1 MSSKHHK
8 KFIAQSKGKA
18 FDLNHRKT
26 IKFNMSKYRAAVERG
41 RLRYSDI
48 ESAKHKIA
56 SVKRDVL
63 LNWDKYLLQFEEEF
77 TANGGEVIWAENE
90 HEALEKVFSVLKQE
104 GVDML
109 VKSKSM
115 TTEEIEFNEY
125 AESCG
130 IEPVETDL
138 GEYIVQLAG
147 EKPYHI
153 VTPAMHKSKQDIGKL
168 FYEKFG
174 FPADSS
180 AEEMTA
186 LARKNLREKFMSA
199 GAGITG
205 ANFIVADAGGIAVT
219 ENEGNALMSTSFPR
233 IHIAIVGIEKI
244 IPKMDDLADFW
255 PVLSAH
261 GTGQAVTV
269 YNSLFTGPKKDD
281 EDTGPEKMYVV
292 LLDNGRSGL
301 YQLPEHKKSL
311 SCIRCGAC
319 LNACPIYH
327 NVGGYTYDTVY
338 SGPIGSVI
346 TPHLR
351 DFAEYKHLSFA
362 CTLCG
367 RCSEVCPQK
376 IPLADLM
383 LLNRKMAVEK
393 GLAPWG
399 ERFGMFGFKELM
411 IDHKRLDLVGGGVKN
426 IFMDLFGAN
435 LWGDKRDLPKV
446 SKKSFR
452 KQWSS
457 RNDNN

>member
-1 MSSKHHK
+1 MSSKHTQFIDQSGK
-8 KFIAQSKGKA
+8 KS
-18 FDLNHRKT
+18 FDLEHRKT
-26 IKFNMSKYRAAVERG
+26 IKFNMTKYRTAVENG
-41 RLRYSDI
+41 RLRYADVEI
-48 ESAKHKIA
+48 AKHKIA
-56 SVKRDVL
+56 SRKRDVL
-63 LNWDKYLLQFEEEF
+63 LNWAEYLQQFETNF

-90 HEALEKVFSVLKQE
+90 QEALESVFSILKNE
-104 GVDML
+104 GVEML

-125 AESCG
+125 AEKNG
-130 IEPVETDL
+130 VEAVETDL

-168 FYEKFG
+168 FNEKFG

-180 AEEMTA
+180 AEDMTA
-186 LARKNLREKFMSA
+186 LARKNLREKFVTA

-219 ENEGNALMSTSFPR
+219 ENEGNALMSTAFPK

-244 IPKMDDLADFW
+244 IPTMNDLSDFW

-269 YNSLFTGPKKDD
+269 YNSLFTGPRKSD
-281 EDTGPEKMYVV
+281 EDSGPEKMYVV
-292 LLDNGRSGL
+292 LLDNGRTNL
-301 YQLPEHKKSL
+301 YRLEEHKKAL

-327 NVGGYTYDTVY
+327 NVGGYTYNTVY

-346 TPHLR
+346 SPHLKSF
-351 DFAEYKHLSFA
+351 DDYKHLSYA

-383 LLNRKMAVEK
+383 LLNRRIAVDSGYVAFGEK
-393 GLAPWG
+393 LS
-399 ERFGMFGFKELM
+399 MFGFKELM
-411 IDHKRLDLVGGGVKN
+411 LDSRRLDFVGGKTKS
-426 IFMDLFGAN
+426 FFLELFGAKV
-435 LWGDKRDLPKV
+435 WGDKRNLPQV
-446 SKKSFR
+446 AKKSFR
-452 KQWSS
+452 KLWAQQEAK
-457 RNDNN
+457 